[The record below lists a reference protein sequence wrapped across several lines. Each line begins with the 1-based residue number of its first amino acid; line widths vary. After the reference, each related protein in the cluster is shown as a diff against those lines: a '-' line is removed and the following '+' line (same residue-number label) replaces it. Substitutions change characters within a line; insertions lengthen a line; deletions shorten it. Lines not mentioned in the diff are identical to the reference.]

1 MAKVNETYRLPS
13 DEKNWVD
20 VNITSVTGEDTV
32 DYTITETVVDEVS
45 IGEGESGSTVG
56 TTASAVDLTLVTNH
70 RLYDENGV
78 SDTDPTDGPDSAE

>member
-20 VNITSVTGEDTV
+20 VNITSVTAQDIV

-45 IGEGESGSTVG
+45 IAEGESGSTVG
-56 TTASAVDLTLVTNH
+56 TTASAVDLTVVTNH
-70 RLYDENGV
+70 RLYDENGLT
-78 SDTDPTDGPDSAE
+78 DTEEAAE